1 MYVCC
6 SSSWSASGL
15 IEKQT
20 PQWKKVARCRAA
32 FLLSWA
38 GLFFD
43 PWPLLSHAAAVVVLW
58 DGRRSIERHK
68 DPKGDRKRPRK
79 KADPK
84 KAAFVMAQSIYSRP
98 AIMPQGPAGGRA
110 ETPTA
115 RGRVPE
121 TAATKAGVYAPR
133 EARQRERANANEAR
147 GTAAP
152 ARGRRATPKGEPSHG
167 RGRRQCVGK
176 VCAREGGA

>member
-1 MYVCC
+1 
-6 SSSWSASGL
+6 
-15 IEKQT
+15 
-20 PQWKKVARCRAA
+20 
-32 FLLSWA
+32 
-38 GLFFD
+38 
-43 PWPLLSHAAAVVVLW
+43 
-58 DGRRSIERHK
+58 
-68 DPKGDRKRPRK
+68 
-79 KADPK
+79 
-84 KAAFVMAQSIYSRP
+84 MAQPIDRRP

-152 ARGRRATPKGEPSHG
+152 ARGRRATPEGEPSYG
-167 RGRRQCVGK
+167 RGRRQREGE